1 MTTFTVEIDCD
12 NAAFQDEDAR
22 EYEIGRILRDLAG
35 TIEAGPRLDKEIGGP
50 LRDENGNTVG
60 SWSMD
65 E

>member
-1 MTTFTVEIDCD
+1 MTTFTVELDCD
-12 NAAFQDEDAR
+12 NAAFADEDAR

-35 TIEAGPRLDKEIGGP
+35 TIEGGPRLDKDVGGG

-60 SWSMD
+60 SWSLV